1 MFNIEPYLD
10 RIQRICKDLGVKELT
25 LFGSALTDEFHDASD
40 IDFFVELDDGPK
52 GLKRY
57 LALNQELRDLL
68 NRPVDLVMPN
78 AVRNEVLL
86 QRMKQKVRICYAA

>member
-10 RIQRICKDLGVKELT
+10 EIRRLCKDFGVKELT

-40 IDFFVELDDGPK
+40 VDFFVELDDSPK

-57 LALNQELRDLL
+57 LALNRELGKLL
-68 NRPVDLVMPN
+68 ERPVDLVMPN
-78 AVRNEVLL
+78 AVKNEALL
-86 QRMKQKVRICYAA
+86 RHMRREVQNCYAA

>member
-10 RIQRICKDLGVKELT
+10 KIQRICKDLGVRELT
-25 LFGSALTDEFHDASD
+25 LFGSALTDDFHVDSD
-40 IDFFVELDDGPK
+40 LDFFVELNDSPK
-52 GLKRY
+52 GLRRY
-57 LALNQELRDLL
+57 LALNLELEKLL

-86 QRMKQKVRICYAA
+86 QRMRQKVRNCYAA